1 MNKIILLKLL
11 ILLILT
17 ISTVSSIISL
27 TKDTSPPPSPPPSPT
42 PPTPPPPS
50 QPHKFK
56 LLIGQSLIR
65 GLKDYHNLFKGTSS
79 GGSCYWYV
87 TNKNG
92 FSFLRGVNGDGC
104 ATRQD
109 IMVTDKLG
117 SEYEAGTCE
126 NSGAAECGSIHSV
139 STDELNP
146 IDSSYGGLKLSQ
158 YYTKSIMPTIYKP
171 IKKTMDLNNESFYYT
186 KFLNDHTDTYG
197 DTIQIAIDIGKEI
210 PIPINSPTPQE
221 MRNFRYAF
229 LEAINNKEYDNNFQA
244 MQNVINL
251 NSNLTFLVRIGY
263 EVQFQYFV
271 PDEFPHEKLRG
282 INNPKNWVK
291 ARTQFK
297 MAFNRIAN
305 FVKSK
310 KFVKNY
316 KGITPN
322 PNPPKIILHLG
333 QETTNTWESL
343 VDISTVN
350 GIIDKLKLTKGIKF
364 LSNGPVVYS
373 NLEAFMG
380 DETNNISSP
389 EMEIVDMIGFSIFSI
404 AWTNDNSQL
413 CECPPTKCPTK
424 INDSTLS
431 HSLELSDKYY
441 QKKNKHV
448 GKKDVYFQRIIC
460 ESGLMPPWSGCVKK
474 KDEHRSPT
482 YSIFYKN
489 MIAVINKYK
498 FDYWVYIV
506 SAMWFCSIGID
517 KSLLY
522 IKDGDETQTLW
533 RDTVIPNIIKPK

>member
-1 MNKIILLKLL
+1 M
-11 ILLILT
+11 
-17 ISTVSSIISL
+17 V
-27 TKDTSPPPSPPPSPT
+27 KD
-42 PPTPPPPS
+42 
-50 QPHKFK
+50 K
-56 LLIGQSLIR
+56 
-65 GLKDYHNLFKGTSS
+65 Y
-79 GGSCYWYV
+79 
-87 TNKNG
+87 
-92 FSFLRGVNGDGC
+92 
-104 ATRQD
+104 
-109 IMVTDKLG
+109 G

-126 NSGAAECGSIHSV
+126 NSGSIKCGSMGL
-139 STDELNP
+139 LNP
-146 IDSSYGGLKLSQ
+146 IDSSSSEGLKLSQ
-158 YYTKSIMPTIYKP
+158 YYTQSIIPKMFKFGTPTLD
-171 IKKTMDLNNESFYYT
+171 MNNKSFYYT
-186 KFLNDHTDTYG
+186 KFLNDNYKTYG

-210 PIPINSPTPQE
+210 PIPKNSPTDQE

-229 LEAINNKEYDNNFQA
+229 LKAINNGDYDNNFQA

-271 PDEFPHEKLRG
+271 PID
-282 INNPKNWVK
+282 INTPDNWVS
-291 ARTQFK
+291 ARTQFQK
-297 MAFNRIAN
+297 AFNRIAN

-310 KFVKNY
+310 KLVKHY
-316 KGITPN
+316 TGITPN

-343 VDISTVN
+343 VNRSTVKD
-350 GIIDKLKLTKGIKF
+350 IIDKLKLTKGIKF
-364 LSNGPVVYS
+364 VSNRPVVYS

-380 DETNNISSP
+380 DQTNNISSP
-389 EMEIVDMIGFSIFSI
+389 EMGIVDMIGFSIFSI

-441 QKKNKHV
+441 QKKNNGHN
-448 GKKDVYFQRIIC
+448 FQRIIC
-460 ESGLMPPWSGCVKK
+460 ESGLMPPWSECVKSNDK
-474 KDEHRSPT
+474 HRRKPTYSPT

-506 SAMWFCSIGID
+506 SAIWFCDIGID

-522 IKDGDETQTLW
+522 IKDGGETKKSWL
-533 RDTVIPNIIKPK
+533 DIVVPNIIKPR